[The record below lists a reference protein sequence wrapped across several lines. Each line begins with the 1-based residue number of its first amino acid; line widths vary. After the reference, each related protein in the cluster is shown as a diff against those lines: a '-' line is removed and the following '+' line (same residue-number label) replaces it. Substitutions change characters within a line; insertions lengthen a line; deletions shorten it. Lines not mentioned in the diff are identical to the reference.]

1 MASQYSKIDSL
12 FLNQYLKKT
21 NVVNNKQASHLVK
34 FHVYA
39 HVYALKQT
47 YYDTLVR
54 AIKRQEIKEFYTLD
68 ISVK

>member
-1 MASQYSKIDSL
+1 MDENK
-12 FLNQYLKKT
+12 F
-21 NVVNNKQASHLVK
+21 VNNKQASHLVK
-34 FHVYA
+34 FPVVA
-39 HVYALKQT
+39 HLYALKQT